1 VSAVPEF
8 RLKAAVLGLL
18 PGELGP
24 AAQTTL
30 SARGQLICAMHGNR
44 LIHMGLEGI
53 KRDELRPGDAQGG
66 TLRVRGY
73 CADGC
78 GRLGLNTAADP
89 RHLLQHPH
97 FNDEGP
103 RMHLHAY
110 RQARLHRLNLIESYH
125 NRLKAGFKLGTEGPD
140 RTRIRDLQVV
150 AALTELAD
158 LFMVAAAAW
167 DVRSQ
172 LGIPMH
178 LAVPVTTRGVEP
190 PALQARTAA

>member
-1 VSAVPEF
+1 LAWGVGRSEF

-18 PGELGP
+18 PGEPGP

-66 TLRVRGY
+66 TLRVR
-73 CADGC
+73 ADGC

-103 RMHLHAY
+103 RMHLHTY

-190 PALQARTAA
+190 PALQARRAA